1 MIKKALKWFNDK
13 LDDIVS
19 KMNNEGA
26 IIASTVMTRFSTILP
41 GELNTIME
49 LMPKKKEEKVG
60 LIDVSVVVCYA
71 KGVNLILAVHRKGDV
86 AAWGLPGGKSDEG
99 ETCVNAA
106 IRELE
111 EETPYYL
118 TDTDAIT
125 YLNTR
130 YIDNYCVHVYIVD
143 AWSIYCHNK
152 ECEKN
157 YAWINPQLLLTGAF
171 PEFNKKLLTD
181 LEII

>member
-86 AAWGLPGGKSDEG
+86 AAWGLPGGKSNKG
-99 ETCVNAA
+99 EAFVDTA
-106 IRELE
+106 IREFE
-111 EETPYYL
+111 EETPYHL
-118 TDTDAIT
+118 IDSSAIT
-125 YLNTR
+125 YLDTR
-130 YIDNYCVHVYIVD
+130 YLDGHRVHVYIID
-143 AWSIYCHNK
+143 DWLINYHNK
-152 ECEKN
+152 ECEQN